1 MGERPNRL
9 PIMECIERQ
18 GQPYVDEPIYDD
30 VKARPTAVAVAA
42 AFGRRM
48 VPVVRV
54 LTGHEHVRLRWM
66 TGDGKG
72 GLKPKFRRDQ

>member
-1 MGERPNRL
+1 MSNRPERL
-9 PIMECIERQ
+9 PLRERIEQ
-18 GQPYVDEPIYDD
+18 VGQPYVDEPIYND
-30 VKARPTAVAVAA
+30 VKARATAVEVAA

-48 VPVVRV
+48 APLVRV